1 MRSFYFFYNIAIL
14 YYRFWKPSYQRNAT
28 SFDICSFCNKE
39 VDPSGVMGPRL
50 IQVLGIVVVIVTI
63 HRPQPGIPHLIKK
76 EILVLSL
83 KIGVER
89 IIVLGDLKVSFWVN
103 LYQNHLYSITF
114 VGMKDIIMTNTVKF
128 QYLPQ
133 TKVWG
138 WIAEYICHHPPLPVI
153 LEGPTV

>member
-1 MRSFYFFYNIAIL
+1 MRDFDFFYNIAIS

-28 SFDICSFCNKE
+28 SFDICSFYNKE

-83 KIGVER
+83 KIGLEH
-89 IIVLGDLKVSFWVN
+89 IIVLGDLKVSF
-103 LYQNHLYSITF
+103 
-114 VGMKDIIMTNTVKF
+114 
-128 QYLPQ
+128 
-133 TKVWG
+133 
-138 WIAEYICHHPPLPVI
+138 
-153 LEGPTV
+153 